1 MRGSSWAP
9 LCLPVCLLLCEP
21 TSGDGRPVDKG
32 RVPLEHLDPY
42 AIRFSH
48 AKIYPTFSCGR

>member
-1 MRGSSWAP
+1 
-9 LCLPVCLLLCEP
+9 LPVCLLLCEP

>member
-1 MRGSSWAP
+1 M
-9 LCLPVCLLLCEP
+9 PVCLLLCEP

-32 RVPLEHLDPY
+32 RVPLEHLDPD